1 MDKNKATHEMVKKAY
16 GEVAKKNMSCCGGP
30 SSGASCCP
38 TDKSY
43 IIEDHVVPES
53 EMGLSCGNP
62 LAFSMIKKGDTVVD
76 LGSGG
81 GKDVFMAAEIVGSE
95 GRSIGIDMTHEMLEL
110 ANRNAVKFAERTGLK
125 NVEFREGYIEKLPVE
140 SDLADVV
147 ISNCVIN
154 LSTDK
159 QAVFN
164 EIYRSLKN
172 GGNMIVSDIVLEKPI
187 SEEMKNSETL
197 YSSCVSGALLRNEYL
212 KCIENA
218 GFKNIRILSDKKYSV
233 TQVGSDPITGQ
244 VKDDLAGCASSIT
257 VAAQKY
263 IFKCSCGGK
272 C

>member
-1 MDKNKATHEMVKKAY
+1 MTDKNPTHDMVKKAY
-16 GEVAKKNMSCCGGP
+16 GEVAKKNTSCGCGP
-30 SSGASCCP
+30 SSGASCCS

-43 IIEDHVVPES
+43 IIEDHIIPES

-62 LAFSMIKKGDTVVD
+62 LAFSMIKKGDTVID

-110 ANRNAVKFAERTGLK
+110 ANKNALKFAEKTGLN

-140 SDLADVV
+140 NNFADAV

-159 QAVFN
+159 QTVFN
-164 EIYRSLKN
+164 EIYRALKN
-172 GGNMIVSDIVLEKPI
+172 GGSMIVSDIVLEKPL

-197 YSSCVSGALLRNEYL
+197 YSECFSGALLRVEYL

-218 GFKNIRILSDKKYSV
+218 EFKNIRILSDKKYGV
-233 TQVGSDPITGQ
+233 TQVGSDPITGE
-244 VKDDLAGCASSIT
+244 VKDELKDCASSIT
-257 VAAQKY
+257 ITAQKFV
-263 IFKCSCGGK
+263 ISCCCGGK

>member
-1 MDKNKATHEMVKKAY
+1 MDNANNTHEMVKKAY
-16 GEVAKKNMSCCGGP
+16 GEVAKKNLSCCSSSSGQSCCG
-30 SSGASCCP
+30 
-38 TDKSY
+38 TDKAY
-43 IIEDHVVPES
+43 VIEDHVIPES

-76 LGSGG
+76 LGAGG
-81 GKDVFMAAEIVGSE
+81 GKDVFLAAEIVGTA

-110 ANRNAVKFAERTGLK
+110 ARKNAEKFKARTGLD

-140 SDLADVV
+140 NNIADAV

-164 EIYRSLKN
+164 EIYRVLKN
-172 GGNMIVSDIVLEKPI
+172 GGNLIVSDIVLNKELSP
-187 SEEMKNSETL
+187 EMKNSESL
-197 YSSCVSGALLRNEYL
+197 YSSCVSGALLREQYL

-218 GFKNIRILSDKKYSV
+218 GFKNIKILSDRVYNV
-233 TQVGSDPITGQ
+233 TQVGDDPITGEA
-244 VKDDLAGCASSIT
+244 KNELAGSASSIT
-257 VAAQKY
+257 VTAQKF

>member
-1 MDKNKATHEMVKKAY
+1 MDKNKNTHEMVKKAY
-16 GEVAKKNMSCCGGP
+16 GEVAKKNMSCCGGA
-30 SSGASCCP
+30 SSAASCCT

-62 LAFSMIKKGDTVVD
+62 LAFSMIKKGDVVVD

-81 GKDVFMAAEIVGSE
+81 GKDVFMAAEIAGSE
-95 GRSIGIDMTHEMLEL
+95 GRAIGIDMTHEMLEL
-110 ANRNAVKFAERTGLK
+110 ARRNALKFAEKTGLK

-140 SDLADVV
+140 NNFADIV

-164 EIYRSLKN
+164 EIYRCLKN
-172 GGNMIVSDIVLEKPI
+172 GGNMIVSDIVLEKPL
-187 SEEMKNSETL
+187 SEDMKNDETL
-197 YSSCVSGALLRNEYL
+197 YSSCISGALLRNEYL

-218 GFKNIRILSDKKYSV
+218 GFKNIKILSDKKYSV

-244 VKDDLAGCASSIT
+244 AKDELAGCAASIT
-257 VAAQKY
+257 VTAQKY
-263 IFKCSCGGK
+263 VFKCCGGGK

>member
-1 MDKNKATHEMVKKAY
+1 MTDKNSTHDMVKKAY
-16 GEVAKKNMSCCGGP
+16 GEVAKKNTSCGCGP
-30 SSGASCCP
+30 SSGASCCS

-43 IIEDHVVPES
+43 IIEDHIIPES

-62 LAFSMIKKGDTVVD
+62 LAFSMIKKGDTVID

-81 GKDVFMAAEIVGSE
+81 GKDVFMTAEIVGSE

-110 ANRNAVKFAERTGLK
+110 ANKNALKFTEKTGLK
-125 NVEFREGYIEKLPVE
+125 NVEFREGYIEKLPV
-140 SDLADVV
+140 DDNFADAV

-154 LSTDK
+154 LATDK

-172 GGNMIVSDIVLEKPI
+172 GGNMIVSDIVLEKPL
-187 SEEMKNSETL
+187 SEEMKNSESL
-197 YSSCVSGALLRNEYL
+197 YSACVSGALLRDQYL

-218 GFKNIRILSDKKYSV
+218 GFKNIKILSDKKYGV
-233 TQVGSDPITGQ
+233 TQVGNDPITGE
-244 VKDDLAGCASSIT
+244 VKDELKDCASSIT
-257 VAAQKY
+257 ITAQKF
-263 IFKCSCGGK
+263 IFTCGCYGK